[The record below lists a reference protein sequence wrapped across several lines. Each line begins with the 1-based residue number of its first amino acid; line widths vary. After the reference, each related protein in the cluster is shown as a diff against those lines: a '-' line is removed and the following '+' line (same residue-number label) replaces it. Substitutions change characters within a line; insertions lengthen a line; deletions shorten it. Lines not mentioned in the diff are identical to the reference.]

1 LIDENQELCRLAELL
16 GEARYGEIES
26 RATALLGQFPASGLA
41 WKVLGIARL
50 MSGKDALATLH
61 QAIVLLAEDGEAHYN
76 FGVGLQQAGRFDL
89 ALVSFNRALEI
100 SPGDID
106 ALRQRA
112 VALTGLGR
120 LAGAVD
126 GYRTLLAIHPDCAE
140 AHLNLG
146 NLLKLQGAR
155 DDAVACYRRAL
166 RFNPSFADA
175 HYNLGIVLHESGQH
189 QSAVDCL
196 CRAIELSP
204 DHSSAHLNLGN
215 ALKSLGQTEKAAA
228 SYRAALAI
236 RPDFAEAHLDL
247 GNVLGELGLADQAID
262 CYRLALAIDPRFA
275 AAHLNLGNTL
285 KEVGRLD
292 EALASYR
299 RAIDIDPDFYA
310 AHDNLLFTHNLI
322 LDQDPRT
329 MFADALRFGECVAQR
344 AQPYA
349 DWPNAPI
356 PGKRL
361 RVGLVSGDFR
371 DHPVSHFLG
380 SVLGA
385 LNAGGGAE
393 LFAYSN
399 SRQSDALTA
408 RIRSH
413 CHAWRAVAGMS
424 DESVVRQIRADDI
437 DILVDLSGHTEHN
450 RLSLFA
456 WKPAPVQVSWL
467 GYHAT
472 TGVAAIDYLVAD
484 RWTVAASEE
493 VWFSEKVWRLPETL
507 WCLTPPDVALA
518 VSPLPAL
525 AAGYVTFAC
534 FNRLDKMGD
543 AVVALWARVLWSVPG
558 SRLWLKA
565 LALRHDAAR
574 RRVVDCFAACGIGSD
589 RLILEG
595 PSSRAEYL
603 AAYQRVDIALDPF
616 PYAGATTSVEALWM
630 GVPVITLAGERFM
643 SRQGVS
649 LLMNAGLP
657 EWIGVDQD
665 DYVACALRQV
675 SDCQALAALRA
686 SLRAQVLASPL
697 FDAQR
702 FAVNLEAA
710 WRGMWQAWCGR
721 VR

>member
-1 LIDENQELCRLAELL
+1 LIDENQELRQLAQLL
-16 GEARYGEIES
+16 GEARYSEVEA
-26 RATALLGQFPASGLA
+26 RAVALLGQFPASGLA

-50 MSGKDALATLH
+50 VSGKDALATLH
-61 QAIVLLAEDGEAHYN
+61 QATVLLEGDGEAHYN

-89 ALVSFNRALEI
+89 ALASFARALEI

-106 ALRQRA
+106 SLRQHA
-112 VALTGLGR
+112 AALTCLGR
-120 LAGAVD
+120 LAEAAD
-126 GYRTLLAIHPDCAE
+126 GYRRLLAIRPDCAE

-155 DDAVACYRRAL
+155 DEAVASYRRAL
-166 RFNPSFADA
+166 KLNPSFADA

-189 QSAVDCL
+189 QAAVDCL
-196 CRAIELSP
+196 CRAIEHSP
-204 DHSSAHLNLGN
+204 GHAPAHLNLGN
-215 ALKSLGQTEKAAA
+215 ALKRLGRLEQAAA

-236 RPDFAEAHLDL
+236 RPDFAEAHLNL
-247 GNVLGELGLADQAID
+247 GSVLSELGQADLAID
-262 CYRLALAIDPRFA
+262 C
-275 AAHLNLGNTL
+275 
-285 KEVGRLD
+285 
-292 EALASYR
+292 YR

-310 AHDNLLFTHNLI
+310 AHDSLLFTHNLI
-322 LDQDPRT
+322 IDQNPLT
-329 MFADALRFGECVAQR
+329 MFADALRFGECVARR
-344 AQPYA
+344 AQA
-349 DWPNAPI
+349 GSDWPNEPAPE
-356 PGKRL
+356 KRL

-385 LNAGGGAE
+385 LKLRGGVE
-393 LFAYSN
+393 IFAYSN
-399 SRQSDALTA
+399 SRQDDAMTG

-413 CHAWRAVAGMS
+413 CHAWRSVAGMS
-424 DESVVRQIRADDI
+424 DESLVRQIRADDI
-437 DILVDLSGHTEHN
+437 DILVDLCGHTEHN

-484 RWTVAASEE
+484 RWTVAAEE
-493 VWFSEKVWRLPETL
+493 EAYFSEKVWRLPETL

-543 AVVALWARVLWSVPG
+543 AVVELWARVLRSVPG

-565 LALRHDAAR
+565 RALGHDAAR
-574 RRVVDCFAACGIGSD
+574 RRVVDRFAARGIGGD

-603 AAYQRVDIALDPF
+603 AAYQRIDIALDPF

-657 EWIGVDQD
+657 DWIAVDHD
-665 DYVACALRQV
+665 DYVACALRQA

-686 SLRAQVLASPL
+686 SLRARVLASPL

-710 WRGMWQAWCGR
+710 WRDMWRAWCGR

>member
-1 LIDENQELCRLAELL
+1 MRWRRCTR
-16 GEARYGEIES
+16 RPCCWK
-26 RATALLGQFPASGLA
+26 ATA
-41 WKVLGIARL
+41 R
-50 MSGKDALATLH
+50 
-61 QAIVLLAEDGEAHYN
+61 AHYN
-76 FGVGLQQAGRFDL
+76 FGIGLQQVGRFDL
-89 ALVSFNRALEI
+89 ALASFDRALAI
-100 SPGDID
+100 CPSDTD
-106 ALRQRA
+106 SLRQRA
-112 VALTGLGR
+112 VALTCLGR
-120 LAGAVD
+120 LAEATD
-126 GYRTLLAIHPDCAE
+126 GYRTLLAFCPDCAE

-155 DDAVACYRRAL
+155 DDALACYRRAL
-166 RFNPSFADA
+166 KFNPSLADA
-175 HYNLGIVLHESGQH
+175 HYNLGIVLHESAQH
-189 QSAVDCL
+189 QAAVDCL

-204 DHSSAHLNLGN
+204 DHSPAHLNLGN
-215 ALKSLGQTEKAAA
+215 VLKSLGQPEKAAA

-236 RPDFAEAHLDL
+236 RPDFAEAHLNL
-247 GNVLGELGLADQAID
+247 GSVLSEQGLADQAID
-262 CYRLALAIDPRFA
+262 CYRQALAINPQFA

-292 EALASYR
+292 EALSSYR

-310 AHDNLLFTHNLI
+310 AHDNLLFTHNLV
-322 LDQDPRT
+322 LDQEPRT
-329 MFADALRFGECVAQR
+329 MFADALRFGECVARR
-344 AQPYA
+344 AQPCS
-349 DWPNAPI
+349 DWPNAPT

-385 LNAGGGAE
+385 LKLRGGVE

-399 SRQSDALTA
+399 SRQDDAMTA

-437 DILVDLSGHTEHN
+437 DILVDLCGHTEYN
-450 RLSLFA
+450 RLPLFA

-484 RWTVAASEE
+484 RWTVAAKEE
-493 VWFSEKVWRLPETL
+493 ALFSEKIWRLPETL
-507 WCLTPPDVALA
+507 WCLAPPEFEVA
-518 VSPLPAL
+518 VSSLPAL

-543 AVVALWARVLWSVPG
+543 AVVALWARVLRSVPG

-565 LALRHDAAR
+565 HALRYDVAR
-574 RRVVDCFAACGIGSD
+574 GRVVDRFAAHGICGD
-589 RLILEG
+589 RLILDG
-595 PSSRAEYL
+595 PSSRAAYL

-657 EWIGVDQD
+657 DWIAADHD
-665 DYVACALRQV
+665 DYVACAVRQA

-686 SLRAQVLASPL
+686 SLRARVLASPL

-721 VR
+721 VQCHKVR